1 MIFLAIGL
9 ALSTIGGL
17 YLLVVFSQTKEKLSK
32 IVKISKLIIVI
43 ELSLSIFL
51 IILYIVDMTNILNSN
66 GNP

>member
-51 IILYIVDMTNILNSN
+51 IILYIVDMTNILNPN
-66 GNP
+66 GIP